1 MNVSTNNNKLSG
13 SVSVPGSKS
22 HTIRALLLAA
32 LGEGVSHI
40 HNPLPSA
47 DCLSAAHAIKAFGA
61 DCDIGCPV
69 DENGHP
75 QGTPATTWVVTG
87 AGKNAHAPDVTVDVG
102 NSGSTLYFFTP
113 VAATFNG
120 SSTFTGDESICKRPV
135 SHLLDALVQLGATA
149 ATERAGVDAPPFT
162 VTGPIA
168 PGNIVTDGRLSQ
180 YISGLMMASTRVNGT
195 ITMTLTDPKETPYLT
210 MTKQWLESVGFPVT
224 MADDFTSIT
233 VTGPHTIKAFD
244 RTVPADWEGV
254 AFPLMAALLSH
265 SDIAITGVDCTGSQG
280 DEAVVDVLRQLGADI
295 ELKKDAADAQTGT
308 LYVNGSKTPKLAVKD
323 PSGVLRVNISGFP
336 DAVCALAVLAAFT
349 DGTVVL
355 DDTGVC
361 RKKETDRIKVMQ
373 DELRKLGAD
382 VTDGLT
388 LSESD
393 PLYGDCLVI
402 HGSSDISRLH
412 GATVESY
419 LDHRVAMSFA
429 CMGLG
434 LPAGET
440 ITVKDAECCSVSFP
454 GFFQVMN
461 SIGAGFRFA

>member
-1 MNVSTNNNKLSG
+1 
-13 SVSVPGSKS
+13 
-22 HTIRALLLAA
+22 
-32 LGEGVSHI
+32 
-40 HNPLPSA
+40 
-47 DCLSAAHAIKAFGA
+47 
-61 DCDIGCPV
+61 
-69 DENGHP
+69 
-75 QGTPATTWVVTG
+75 
-87 AGKNAHAPDVTVDVG
+87 
-102 NSGSTLYFFTP
+102 
-113 VAATFNG
+113 
-120 SSTFTGDESICKRPV
+120 
-135 SHLLDALVQLGATA
+135 
-149 ATERAGVDAPPFT
+149 
-162 VTGPIA
+162 
-168 PGNIVTDGRLSQ
+168 
-180 YISGLMMASTRVNGT
+180 
-195 ITMTLTDPKETPYLT
+195 
-210 MTKQWLESVGFPVT
+210 
-224 MADDFTSIT
+224 
-233 VTGPHTIKAFD
+233 
-244 RTVPADWEGV
+244 
-254 AFPLMAALLSH
+254 
-265 SDIAITGVDCTGSQG
+265 
-280 DEAVVDVLRQLGADI
+280 ADI

-388 LSESD
+388 LSETD